1 MKRVRCSA
9 LGVMIIIAIIITL
22 VSKDWTFHDLVEPLG
37 EVKAEAEGNNSESKE
52 PENKEPENKEPENKE
67 PENKEPESKEPE
79 TKEPETKEPETKEPE
94 NKNDT
99 EEKKD

>member
-52 PENKEPENKEPENKE
+52 PENKEPENKEPE
-67 PENKEPESKEPE
+67 
-79 TKEPETKEPETKEPE
+79 TKEPETKEPESKEPE

>member
-52 PENKEPENKEPENKE
+52 PETKE

-79 TKEPETKEPETKEPE
+79 TKEPETKEPESKEPE